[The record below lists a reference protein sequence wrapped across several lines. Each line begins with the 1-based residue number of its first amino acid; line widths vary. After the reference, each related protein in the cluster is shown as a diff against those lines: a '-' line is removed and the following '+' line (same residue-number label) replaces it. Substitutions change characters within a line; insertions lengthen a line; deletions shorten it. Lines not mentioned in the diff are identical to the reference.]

1 LVQEGKVLILH
12 SWRRGCLALGVLLG
26 ALFLPGEAR
35 AIHKL
40 PSVPALEH
48 VRKLLIGPLNP
59 NVFEAVEQVNKAI
72 VALGGPKL
80 QGPIAA
86 ALTAA
91 TETTHAGSKG
101 RKMHGKGAGAGATTA
116 TVTVTVE
123 ITQATTEEIEDA
135 KEAKRILRDIRTQLE
150 GERGRRGAE
159 KALFH
164 IHKAMKEIEDFIAQP
179 IVAEVENVS
188 AK

>member
-1 LVQEGKVLILH
+1 VLIVH
-12 SWRRGCLALGVLLG
+12 SWRRGCLAPGVLLG

-40 PSVPALEH
+40 PSVPALEQA
-48 VRKLLIGPLNP
+48 RKLLIGILNP
-59 NVFEAVEQVNKAI
+59 NVFEAVEQVDKAI

-91 TETTHAGSKG
+91 TETTHPGGKG
-101 RKMHGKGAGAGATTA
+101 RRMHGKGAGATTV

-123 ITQATTEEIEDA
+123 ITEASRDEIGDA
-135 KEAKRILRDIRTQLE
+135 KEAKRLLRDVRTQLE

-159 KALFH
+159 KAIFH